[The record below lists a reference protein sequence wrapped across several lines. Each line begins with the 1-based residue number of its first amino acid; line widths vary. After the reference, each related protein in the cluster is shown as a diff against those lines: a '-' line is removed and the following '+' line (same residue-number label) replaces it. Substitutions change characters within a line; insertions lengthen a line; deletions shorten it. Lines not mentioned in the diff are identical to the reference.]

1 MAWSMAVFDQ
11 HSSSYVLIVL
21 VITRY
26 LLQVMDE
33 IYTNIKITDFEI
45 NNINEIMYP
54 SILSNTVITRRKQ
67 EFFLRLQVILLV
79 DLLTSLYHSHYF

>member
-1 MAWSMAVFDQ
+1 
-11 HSSSYVLIVL
+11 
-21 VITRY
+21 
-26 LLQVMDE
+26 MDE

-79 DLLTSLYHSHYF
+79 DLLTSLYHSHYFWVSPSSCTSYEAKSKNHQ